1 MTQKTTKRDSI
12 ISILTTK
19 SKIINTTIMK
29 KQAQT
34 KVVSGE
40 KLPTKSTMPE
50 GVLGKTDV
58 RVPFLSLGVAEKAPV
73 DKSRQEKEGLKIIEG
88 TLSLGIRY
96 FDTVASYGANEKHL
110 EKVLSPY
117 KKEIFS
123 TSKTGRQS
131 CNSAWQDRKRSLKR
145 LNNVGLIEIKI
156 PTYGGVPRGL
166 FLNIGEAMGYVLSL
180 PGVHCCFVA
189 TESVEMLKSNIR
201 VAQSF

>member
-73 DKSRQEKEGLKIIEG
+73 DKSRQEKEGLKI
-88 TLSLGIRY
+88 LK
-96 FDTVASYGANEKHL
+96 A
-110 EKVLSPY
+110 PY
-117 KKEIFS
+117 L
-123 TSKTGRQS
+123 R
-131 CNSAWQDRKRSLKR
+131 N
-145 LNNVGLIEIKI
+145 
-156 PTYGGVPRGL
+156 
-166 FLNIGEAMGYVLSL
+166 
-180 PGVHCCFVA
+180 
-189 TESVEMLKSNIR
+189 
-201 VAQSF
+201 

>member
-73 DKSRQEKEGLKIIEG
+73 DKSRQEKEGLKIIKG

-110 EKVLSPY
+110 EKVLSTY
-117 KKEIFS
+117 KKEIFL

-156 PTYGGVPRGL
+156 PAY
-166 FLNIGEAMGYVLSL
+166 S
-180 PGVHCCFVA
+180 
-189 TESVEMLKSNIR
+189 
-201 VAQSF
+201 